1 MTPTVRI
8 RPATTRDIPRILP
21 LWDALATLH
30 GALDPALAVV
40 EGSAQVYGDFLRAII
55 GQTDTCMMLGVE
67 DERIVAFALGRIQLF
82 PLPLRDQR
90 RGWIQ
95 DVFTIPERRR
105 LGVGRRVVEELLAWF
120 LAHGVP
126 LVELTVAVGNDEA
139 LRFWEA
145 LGFVTYM
152 YRMKYTR
159 VP

>member
-1 MTPTVRI
+1 MTPTVRF
-8 RPATTRDIPRILP
+8 RPATTRDITRILP
-21 LWDALATLH
+21 LWDELAALH
-30 GALDPALAVV
+30 GALDPALAVT
-40 EGSAQVYGDFLRAII
+40 EGAAREYGEFLREII

-95 DVFTIPERRR
+95 DVYTIPERRR

-120 LAHGVP
+120 LARRVS

-145 LGFVTYM
+145 LGFGTYM
-152 YRMKYTR
+152 HRMKR
-159 VP
+159 MLVL